1 MMTTT
6 GCLITGQ
13 LLTLIVCL
21 SESITFLQVHF

>member
-21 SESITFLQVHF
+21 SESIIFVLVHY